1 MRFHEKYG
9 FKVMSI
15 FENVVYKHNKWI
27 NVVWMRKALKEF
39 KDNVKNPIAI
49 GDLDDKLICNIFNKN
64 IDKIKG

>member
-1 MRFHEKYG
+1 
-9 FKVMSI
+9 
-15 FENVVYKHNKWI
+15 
-27 NVVWMRKALKEF
+27 MRKALKEF